1 MCKKISFVFILMVIT
16 GILLSA
22 CGGSSTAPAAEEIA
36 AQPTATF
43 TPDPKLDLNVFMEAL
58 TESLTAHDFERLEPL
73 IGTPF
78 SLASIGSGSSSLPAA
93 DLIKRMEKT
102 MLPDSSTP
110 IFLPDADLTPILGE
124 HVPTSLGPGLKVASI
139 LYSQGW
145 GEDGTGESIIYVSQL
160 PDETFAWYGMVYAK
174 DGFEVL
180 AEEEEPEV
188 ELDCADLETFKQ
200 GLLDALSNPD
210 RTTESLLP
218 LMNDPFI
225 WAGWQ
230 SEGVELPPVDALP
243 NLEEMLPLPEAISY
257 DAEAAFT
264 ELLDGQEPQAIFP
277 AGVDFLHMTVWGAD
291 SAGEAIL
298 VIGQDAA
305 GLYTWA
311 GVLNAPVGF
320 QQ

>member
-1 MCKKISFVFILMVIT
+1 
-16 GILLSA
+16 
-22 CGGSSTAPAAEEIA
+22 
-36 AQPTATF
+36 
-43 TPDPKLDLNVFMEAL
+43 
-58 TESLTAHDFERLEPL
+58 
-73 IGTPF
+73 
-78 SLASIGSGSSSLPAA
+78 
-93 DLIKRMEKT
+93 

-110 IFLPDADLTPILGE
+110 VFLPDADPTPILGE
-124 HVPTSLGPGLKVASI
+124 HVPTSLGPGPEVASI
-139 LYSQGW
+139 LYSRGW
-145 GEDGTGESIIYVSQL
+145 GEDETGEAIIYVSQL

-188 ELDCADLETFKQ
+188 ELDRADIETFKQ
-200 GLLDALSNPD
+200 GLLDTLSDPD
-210 RTTESLLP
+210 RTTKSLLP

-230 SEGVELPPVDALP
+230 SEGVELPLVDALP
-243 NLEEMLPLPEAISY
+243 NLEEMLPLPEALSY

-298 VIGQDAA
+298 VIRQNAA